1 MMEKRKIS
9 DKKNIFFRR
18 YIIFLAILAVLILFL
33 PFAGDVREYLI
44 DDSQFSEI
52 IELNS
57 KRYNLDKELIRAVI
71 FVESKFNIK
80 SRGKAGEIG
89 LMQIIP
95 QASVTDWARVHKR
108 KIPSNYELFDPEL
121 NIAIGSWYLKKVM
134 AKYGND
140 PERIELAL
148 CAYNAGARNAD
159 KYWKLSRKNKKSVI
173 DNIEISSTKAYVKK
187 IMKRYHKYKK
197 EANN

>member
-1 MMEKRKIS
+1 MGKSKTS
-9 DKKNIFFRR
+9 NKKTILFRR
-18 YIIFLAILAVLILFL
+18 YLIFLAILAILMLFL

-44 DDSQFSEI
+44 DDNQFSEI

-95 QASVTDWARVHKR
+95 KASVTDWARAHKR
-108 KIPSNYELFDPEL
+108 KLPSNYELFEPEL

-134 AKYGND
+134 SKYGNA
-140 PERIELAL
+140 PEKIELAL
-148 CAYNAGARNAD
+148 CAYNAGAKNAD
-159 KYWKLSRKNKKSVI
+159 RYWKLSQKNKKKVV
-173 DNIEISSTKAYVKK
+173 DNIDIASTKAYVKK
-187 IMKRYHKYKK
+187 IMKRYHKYI
-197 EANN
+197 ESAND